1 MEVKIM
7 AVENWGE
14 KRRRE
19 SILYNTACLKKKK
32 LHQSFFHLSS
42 WFCSLT
48 AHISECSEYI
58 PNSYCQVKMKTFS
71 V

>member
-7 AVENWGE
+7 APEFAKE
-14 KRRRE
+14 KERE
-19 SILYNTACLKKKK
+19 SIPYNTACLKKKK
-32 LHQSFFHLSS
+32 IAPKLSS
-42 WFCSLT
+42 FKLLVLSRLLP
-48 AHISECSEYI
+48 HISKCSEYI